1 MQMKERGADMIKLLV
16 DSTCD
21 FPERFLKEHRI
32 DWLPLRV
39 RLEDKEYADQEE
51 IEVQEVYDAM
61 KQGVMPQTSQPLP
74 GDIIKKLEACGENK
88 DDVIYISFS
97 GKMSGTYQTV
107 HILMEEM
114 STRYPECRFTAVDSK
129 SGSICIG
136 FMAMEA
142 TRLRDEGATYDE
154 ILARI
159 RFLADHAEHIFTLT
173 DLNWLVKGGRISKAE
188 GILGNMLNIKPLIH
202 VNDGFIEVYEKV
214 RGQKKLLTKLV
225 DTVEERISDY
235 KQQTIGLVHAEETEL
250 LHTIRE
256 MLKERLGDVQ
266 FVETGIGSV
275 LSAHLGLSGIGICF
289 FNKY

>member
-1 MQMKERGADMIKLLV
+1 MKERGADMIKLLV

-21 FPERFLKEHRI
+21 FPESFLREHTI
-32 DWLPLRV
+32 DFLPLRV
-39 RLEDKEYADQEE
+39 RLEDKEYADKEE
-51 IEVQEVYDAM
+51 IDVQEVYETM
-61 KQGVMPQTSQPLP
+61 KSGIMPQTSQPLP
-74 GDIIKKLEACGENK
+74 GDIIEKLEAYGEAK
-88 DDVIYISFS
+88 DDVIYIGFS
-97 GKMSGTYQTV
+97 AKMSGTYQTV
-107 HILMEEM
+107 YLLMEELGE
-114 STRYPECRFTAVDSK
+114 RYVESRFTAIDSK
-129 SGSICIG
+129 AGSICIG

-142 TRLRDEGATYDE
+142 TRLINEGAEYEEVTE
-154 ILARI
+154 RI

-225 DTVEERISDY
+225 DTVEERIGAY
-235 KQQTIGLVHAEETEL
+235 KHQTIGLVHAEETEL

-256 MLKERLGDVQ
+256 MLEERLGDVQ

-275 LSAHLGLSGIGICF
+275 LSAHLGISGIGICF

>member
-1 MQMKERGADMIKLLV
+1 
-16 DSTCD
+16 
-21 FPERFLKEHRI
+21 
-32 DWLPLRV
+32 
-39 RLEDKEYADQEE
+39 
-51 IEVQEVYDAM
+51 
-61 KQGVMPQTSQPLP
+61 
-74 GDIIKKLEACGENK
+74 
-88 DDVIYISFS
+88 
-97 GKMSGTYQTV
+97 
-107 HILMEEM
+107 MEEM

-225 DTVEERISDY
+225 DTVEER
-235 KQQTIGLVHAEETEL
+235 LVHAEETEL